1 MNPVCLDCDFSK
13 AIDREHAYC
22 RKTGEMVGLSRGSC
36 EKFKDGLARFRK
48 TTLLGFA
55 LLPFLRMTTIPQGLN
70 AIAGWIDKVTMM
82 CLSII
87 ILILIVFILWLLS
100 QFLGQGR
107 ARG

>member
-1 MNPVCLDCDFSK
+1 
-13 AIDREHAYC
+13 
-22 RKTGEMVGLSRGSC
+22 
-36 EKFKDGLARFRK
+36 
-48 TTLLGFA
+48 
-55 LLPFLRMTTIPQGLN
+55 
-70 AIAGWIDKVTMM
+70 MM